1 MLLRICGERRADS
14 FDSELNFLK
23 NARDNRIDRHLT
35 LWPSANDIA
44 GARRV
49 SCSIPPGF
57 HFHGSERGEDFFPPG
72 SQTLPLPEPAISGKD
87 MLWREHAF
95 QGRCQPGRRAVPE
108 ETSYESDQQDS
119 TLREAIS
126 QVKMMPRI
134 KLISFIYN
142 QIEF

>member
-14 FDSELNFLK
+14 FDGELNFLQIFRK

-49 SCSIPPGF
+49 PAPSRPDSISMEANAAKTSF
-57 HFHGSERGEDFFPPG
+57 LQAVRR
-72 SQTLPLPEPAISGKD
+72 PAYRDPRRAGRK

-95 QGRCQPGRRAVPE
+95 QGRCQPGRRAVLE
-108 ETSYESDQQDS
+108 ETSCEYDQHNS
-119 TLREAIS
+119 TLCAVIL
-126 QVKMMPRI
+126 QAWM
-134 KLISFIYN
+134 
-142 QIEF
+142 